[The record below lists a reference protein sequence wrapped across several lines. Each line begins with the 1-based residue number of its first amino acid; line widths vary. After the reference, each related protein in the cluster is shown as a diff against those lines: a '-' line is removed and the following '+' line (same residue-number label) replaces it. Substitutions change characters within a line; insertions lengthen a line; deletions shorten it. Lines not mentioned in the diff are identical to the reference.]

1 MPYLIYG
8 ALLVVIFFF
17 PLWINIVLLVINILV
32 PDPIPYIDEILQA
45 AVILKKTS
53 GKFKQIEKPD
63 YF

>member
-17 PLWINIVLLVINILV
+17 PLWINIVLLVINVLV

-45 AVILKKTS
+45 AIILKKAS
-53 GKFKQIEKPD
+53 GKFKQIEKPE